1 MSGLGKC
8 FFEIPIYR
16 CDRNQHT
23 KETEK
28 ERTDFIASRFQFAP
42 ELPQKIYKQ
51 LHTDAEN
58 DFNVNRWYPWRY
70 NEIVGW
76 IRLCGDGT
84 RIVGELWHIK
94 AKTIRRRLVKKE
106 FFCAF
111 MKFIELNV
119 HSNDSSEEIFKKIC
133 TELEQLNS
141 KRLFKKRY
149 IDIDIFKTIGPF
161 IDWRQLLAL

>member
-8 FFEIPIYR
+8 FLEIPIYR
-16 CDRNQHT
+16 CDQNQHT

-28 ERTDFIASRFQFAP
+28 ERKNHIASRFRFAP
-42 ELPQKIYKQ
+42 ELPQKIYKE
-51 LHTDAEN
+51 LRTHAEN
-58 DFNVNRWYPWRY
+58 DFNVHLWYPWRY

-76 IRLCGDGT
+76 IRLCADGT
-84 RIVGELWHIK
+84 RIVGELWYIK

-106 FFCAF
+106 FFYTS

-141 KRLFKKRY
+141 KRLLKKRY
-149 IDIDIFKTIGPF
+149 MDIDIFNTIGPF